1 MLSFNSFG
9 TLLQAEDSYLT
20 IFECKI
26 NIKAIGKLK
35 LRLIL
40 YFLLVTYIYYNYCDV
55 MRTLTYYNVWNYKEL

>member
-55 MRTLTYYNVWNYKEL
+55 MRT